1 MENRE
6 RGWKGR
12 TGAIVFPS
20 CYYKASSL
28 GYTMRRDN
36 PSLFFHEFHLR
47 LPLSS
52 FLSSSAF
59 FSFSFIFFLAR
70 LCMRVEKRREIRVEE
85 EEIASREFGE
95 ERGKRTRIIERK
107 WSGAKE

>member
-1 MENRE
+1 MENRG

-28 GYTMRRDN
+28 GCTMRRDN

-59 FSFSFIFFLAR
+59 FSFSFILFFLAR
-70 LCMRVEKRREIRVEE
+70 LCMRAHEEKKE
-85 EEIASREFGE
+85 
-95 ERGKRTRIIERK
+95 GK
-107 WSGAKE
+107 

>member
-1 MENRE
+1 MENRG

-70 LCMRVEKRREIRVEE
+70 LCMRAHEKKE
-85 EEIASREFGE
+85 
-95 ERGKRTRIIERK
+95 GK
-107 WSGAKE
+107 